1 MIQQDNAGQEPV
13 EENVE
18 SMGVVPQSELN
29 LNTNLDEAL
38 QDVLQRIGL
47 DQDTG
52 QAIESA
58 EESPSSR
65 EGKFG
70 P

>member
-1 MIQQDNAGQEPV
+1 M